1 MSRWYKKSIVSI
13 LMVTLCLF
21 TLGCQA
27 ITEFVTNLGSGGTP
41 EIAKEWPHSTFVPLR
56 ESVQVEVEQ
65 PLSLES
71 HHISP
76 NGMAQ
81 LTIFVNDEP
90 VKVEASSE
98 QGAIFSNESGD
109 VQIMVNAQHS
119 EANSV
124 KPEYPNSDW
133 TVSLIWISY
142 VPGTYDLS
150 LIAYDAAR
158 HKADPITQ
166 RIEVK

>member
-13 LMVTLCLF
+13 LMMTLCLF
-21 TLGCQA
+21 NLGCQA
-27 ITEFVTNLGSGGTP
+27 VTEFAANLGSGGTP
-41 EIAKEWPHSTFVPLR
+41 EIAKDWPHSTFVPLR
-56 ESVQVEVEQ
+56 ESIQVEVEQ

-81 LTIFVNDEP
+81 LKIFVNDDP
-90 VKVEASSE
+90 VKFKASSE
-98 QGAIFSNESGD
+98 QGTIFSNESGD
-109 VQIMVNAQHS
+109 IQIMVNAQHS
-119 EANSV
+119 EANAV

-133 TVSLIWISY
+133 TVSLIWIGD

-150 LIAYDAAR
+150 LVAIDVAQN
-158 HKADPITQ
+158 HIPPVTQ